1 MVQSEW
7 LAKIKVN
14 YPMLHVTRD
23 TEGNL
28 VNGGECNIFDLFD
41 ELQKAFPASQ
51 RDIMIRAL

>member
-1 MVQSEW
+1 MLFKMVQSEW

-28 VNGGECNIFDLFD
+28 ENGGECNIFDLFD
-41 ELQKAFPASQ
+41 EL
-51 RDIMIRAL
+51 